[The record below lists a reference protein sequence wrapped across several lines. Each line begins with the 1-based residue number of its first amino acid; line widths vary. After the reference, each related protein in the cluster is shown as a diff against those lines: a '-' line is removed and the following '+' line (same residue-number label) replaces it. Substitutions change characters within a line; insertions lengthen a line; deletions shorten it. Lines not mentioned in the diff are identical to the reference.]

1 MTAATTNELPWG
13 QILAISVV
21 AFVAVKLLS
30 RTGWINIILLPILG
44 PLAMLK
50 LMIFSALGRTRPYWE
65 KLSQSEEVSN
75 ILIIN
80 GRSPRPEGGV
90 SDPVTNQLER
100 KQLSSIL
107 ENWNKGHRWF
117 VSSIQLATRDNEL
130 IGFCRLF
137 TIPKALG
144 IGADK
149 RVYRDI
155 ERVVGFMEESSREL
169 GITWSV
175 TNTMGLTGKVED
187 GAPDAELVESMAILA
202 RSVFW
207 RPAKARKAGDKDT
220 TPPSE

>member
-1 MTAATTNELPWG
+1 MTAPHTSELPWG
-13 QILAISVV
+13 TILAISVV
-21 AFVAVKLLS
+21 AFVAVKLLT
-30 RTGWINIILLPILG
+30 RTGWINVILLPILG
-44 PLAMLK
+44 PLAMGK
-50 LMIFSALGRTRPYWE
+50 LMIFSALGRTRPYWD

-75 ILIIN
+75 SLVIN
-80 GRSPRPEGGV
+80 GKTTRPEAGV
-90 SDPVTNQLER
+90 FDPVTNQIER
-100 KQLSSIL
+100 KHLASIV
-107 ENWNKGHRWF
+107 ERWNKGHRWF
-117 VSSIQLATRDNEL
+117 ESSIQLATRDNEI

-155 ERVVGFMEESSREL
+155 ERVVEFMKESSREL
-169 GITWSV
+169 GISWNV

-207 RPAKARKAGDKDT
+207 RRRKSEQEESRNR
-220 TPPSE
+220 PSE